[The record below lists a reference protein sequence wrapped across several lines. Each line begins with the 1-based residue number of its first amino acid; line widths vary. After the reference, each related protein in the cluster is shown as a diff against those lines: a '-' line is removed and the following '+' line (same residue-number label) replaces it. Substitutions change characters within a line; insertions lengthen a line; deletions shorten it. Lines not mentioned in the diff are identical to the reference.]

1 MKNVVSVLVLFTQFK
16 SAYSPFLQSKIKE
29 KKSTFHRMNT
39 NGFFLFDT
47 VRDNRRLGTKQ
58 QQLSF
63 SFSTLQLLSRVL
75 GGS

>member
-1 MKNVVSVLVLFTQFK
+1 
-16 SAYSPFLQSKIKE
+16 
-29 KKSTFHRMNT
+29 MNT
-39 NGFFLFDT
+39 NFFFLFDT

>member
-1 MKNVVSVLVLFTQFK
+1 
-16 SAYSPFLQSKIKE
+16 
-29 KKSTFHRMNT
+29 MNT